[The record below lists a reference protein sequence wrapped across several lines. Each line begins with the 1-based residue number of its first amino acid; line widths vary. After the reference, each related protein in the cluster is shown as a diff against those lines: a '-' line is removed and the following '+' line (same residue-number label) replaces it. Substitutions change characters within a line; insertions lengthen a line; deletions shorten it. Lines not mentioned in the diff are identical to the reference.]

1 MSDSTPG
8 PARALPLQATPTA
21 HMPLVLVIED
31 ESAIRRFLRATLEA
45 NHYRVKEA
53 GTAREGTLL
62 AVTTYPDVILLDL
75 GLPDGDGLHVTRA
88 IRKESR
94 TPVVVLSARGQE
106 TDKIAALDAGA
117 DDYLT
122 KPFGVGELL
131 ARLRVALRHANAPLG
146 PGHSGSAEVPTYECA
161 AGGRTLR
168 VDLAARLVF
177 VTDQPNSPETTGR
190 REVRL
195 TPMEFKL
202 LAFLVKHAGKVL
214 THQMIL
220 KEVWGP
226 QHAGDVQYLRVY
238 AGELRKKLEAD
249 PAQPRFIVT
258 EPGVGYRLAEGTLG
272 PGGVSQGSPR
282 PAL

>member
-1 MSDSTPG
+1 MTDPTPA
-8 PARALPLQATPTA
+8 PPPLARAQPIQQPPA
-21 HMPLVLVIED
+21 HRPLVLIIED
-31 ESAIRRFLRATLEA
+31 EEPIRRFLRATLEA
-45 NHYRVKEA
+45 HHYRIKES
-53 GTAREGTLL
+53 GTARDGLL
-62 AVTTYPDVILLDL
+62 QAVTTYPDVILLDL
-75 GLPDGDGLHVTRA
+75 GLPDGDGLHVTKA

-94 TPVVVLSARGQE
+94 VPIVVLSARGQE
-106 TDKIAALDAGA
+106 SDKIAALDAGA

-131 ARLRVALRHANAPLG
+131 ARLRVALRHVSHAG
-146 PGHSGSAEVPTYECA
+146 GGSSGAAQLSPYEA
-161 AGGRTLR
+161 TIDGRTLR
-168 VDLAARLVF
+168 IDLSARLVHI
-177 VTDQPNSPETTGR
+177 TDAAEGAGK

-202 LAFLVKHAGKVL
+202 LTFLVKHAGKVL

-238 AGELRKKLEAD
+238 AGELRKKVEAD

-258 EPGVGYRLAEGTLG
+258 EPGVGYRLAEAT
-272 PGGVSQGSPR
+272 
-282 PAL
+282 

>member
-1 MSDSTPG
+1 MNDPAHQPR
-8 PARALPLQATPTA
+8 PARAQSLQAAQPA

-31 ESAIRRFLRATLEA
+31 EEPIRRFLRATLEA

-75 GLPDGDGLHVTRA
+75 GLPDNDGLNVTRS

-94 TPVVVLSARGQE
+94 TPIVVLSARGQE
-106 TDKIAALDAGA
+106 SDKVAALDAGA

-131 ARLRVALRHANAPLG
+131 ARLRVALRHSSTAPG
-146 PGHSGSAEVPTYECA
+146 PDAGRGTELAPYQTTL
-161 AGGRTLR
+161 GGRTLR
-168 VDLAARLVF
+168 IDLSARLVH
-177 VTDQPNSPETTGR
+177 VTDAAPGQAGAER
-190 REVRL
+190 REARL

-202 LAFLVKHAGKVL
+202 LAFLVRHAGKVL

-226 QHAGDVQYLRVY
+226 QHASDVQYLRVY
-238 AGELRKKLEAD
+238 AGELRKKLEVD

-258 EPGVGYRLAEGTLG
+258 EPGVGYRLAEAN
-272 PGGVSQGSPR
+272 R
-282 PAL
+282 

>member
-1 MSDSTPG
+1 MSDSTPS
-8 PARALPLQATPTA
+8 PARALPLQATPPA
-21 HMPLVLVIED
+21 HMPLVLIIED
-31 ESAIRRFLRATLEA
+31 EEPIRRFLHATLQA

-53 GTAREGTLL
+53 GTARDGALL

-75 GLPDGDGLHVTRA
+75 GLPDGDGLNVTRA

-94 TPVVVLSARGQE
+94 TPIVVLSARGQE
-106 TDKIAALDAGA
+106 SDKVAALDAGA

-131 ARLRVALRHANAPLG
+131 ARLRVALRHANASNDRG
-146 PGHSGSAEVPTYECA
+146 AVGSVDVPPYECTA
-161 AGGRTLR
+161 DGRTLR
-168 VDLAARLVF
+168 IDIAARLVF
-177 VTDQPNSPETTGR
+177 VTDLTTGPESPGR
-190 REVRL
+190 REIRL

-202 LAFLVKHAGKVL
+202 LAFMVKHAGKVL

-226 QHAGDVQYLRVY
+226 QHASDVQYLRVY

-258 EPGVGYRLAEGTLG
+258 EPGVGYRLAEGT
-272 PGGVSQGSPR
+272 PGSGVASPGT
-282 PAL
+282 

>member
-1 MSDSTPG
+1 MNDPN
-8 PARALPLQATPTA
+8 PASNSPRAQPLHPTQPA
-21 HMPLVLVIED
+21 HMPLVLIIED
-31 ESAIRRFLRATLEA
+31 EEAIRRFLRATLEA

-53 GTAREGTLL
+53 ATASDGTLH
-62 AVTTYPDVILLDL
+62 AVTTYPDIILLDL
-75 GLPDGDGLHVTRA
+75 GLPDGDGLNVTRA

-94 TPVVVLSARGQE
+94 TPIVILSARGQE
-106 TDKIAALDAGA
+106 TDKVAALDAGA

-131 ARLRVALRHANAPLG
+131 ARLRVALRHANAA
-146 PGHSGSAEVPTYECA
+146 SGRGSGENGAASLYECTLD
-161 AGGRTLR
+161 GRTLR
-168 VDLAARLVF
+168 VDLSARLVHL
-177 VTDQPNSPETTGR
+177 TDAVNATSPGQR

-226 QHAGDVQYLRVY
+226 QHSSDVQYLRVY

-249 PAQPRFIVT
+249 PAQPRFITT
-258 EPGVGYRLAEGTLG
+258 EPGVGYRLVEG
-272 PGGVSQGSPR
+272 
-282 PAL
+282 

>member
-1 MSDSTPG
+1 MNDSTPS
-8 PARALPLQATPTA
+8 PARAQPLQATPPA
-21 HMPLVLVIED
+21 HMPLVLIIED
-31 ESAIRRFLRATLEA
+31 EEPIRRFLRATLEA
-45 NHYRVKEA
+45 NHYRVKES

-62 AVTTYPDVILLDL
+62 AMTTYPDVILLDL
-75 GLPDGDGLHVTRA
+75 GLPDGDGLNVTRA

-94 TPVVVLSARGQE
+94 TPIVVLSARGQE
-106 TDKIAALDAGA
+106 NDKVAALDAGA

-131 ARLRVALRHANAPLG
+131 ARLRVALRHANSATG
-146 PGHSGSAEVPTYECA
+146 RGSTGSAEVPPYECTA
-161 AGGRTLR
+161 DGRTLS

-177 VTDQPNSPETTGR
+177 VTDQTVGPESPGR

-226 QHAGDVQYLRVY
+226 QHASDVQYLRVY
-238 AGELRKKLEAD
+238 AGELRKKLEVD

-258 EPGVGYRLAEGTLG
+258 EPGVGYRLREVDPRSIPLPKTL
-272 PGGVSQGSPR
+272 
-282 PAL
+282 

>member
-1 MSDSTPG
+1 MTSPTPPPG
-8 PARALPLQATPTA
+8 PGRAQPLQAEPPA
-21 HMPLVLVIED
+21 HMPLVLIIED
-31 ESAIRRFLRATLEA
+31 EEPIRRFLRATLEA

-53 GTAREGTLL
+53 GTARDGAIQ
-62 AVTTYPDVILLDL
+62 AVTAYPDLILLDL
-75 GLPDGDGLHVTRA
+75 GLPDADGLSVTRA

-94 TPVVVLSARGQE
+94 TPIVVLSARGQE
-106 TDKIAALDAGA
+106 SDKVGALDAGA

-122 KPFGVGELL
+122 KPFGVAELL
-131 ARLRVALRHANAPLG
+131 ARLRVALRHASTAGRQGAGAPIE
-146 PGHSGSAEVPTYECA
+146 PYEHTVD
-161 AGGRTLR
+161 GRTLR
-168 VDLAARLVF
+168 VDLESRLVH
-177 VTDQPNSPETTGR
+177 VCVAPSQGKGDAAAER

-220 KEVWGP
+220 REVWGP

-249 PAQPRFIVT
+249 PAQPRFIIT
-258 EPGVGYRLAEGTLG
+258 EPGVGYRLAEST
-272 PGGVSQGSPR
+272 S
-282 PAL
+282 

>member
-1 MSDSTPG
+1 MSDPVPDPSR
-8 PARALPLQATPTA
+8 ARPLQIGQPA
-21 HMPLVLVIED
+21 HMPLVLIVED
-31 ESAIRRFLRATLEA
+31 EEPIRRFLRATLEA

-62 AVTTYPDVILLDL
+62 AVTTYPDLVLLDL
-75 GLPDGDGLHVTRA
+75 GLPDGDGLNVTRA

-94 TPVVVLSARGQE
+94 TPIIVLSARGQE
-106 TDKIAALDAGA
+106 SDKVAALDAGA

-131 ARLRVALRHANAPLG
+131 ARLRVALRHAAGAGGRPRGGEAP
-146 PGHSGSAEVPTYECA
+146 PYECTLD
-161 AGGRTLR
+161 GRTLR
-168 VDLAARLVF
+168 VDVSSRLVH
-177 VTDQPNSPETTGR
+177 VTDSDEQGVSRNR

-202 LAFLVKHAGKVL
+202 LAFMVKHAGKVL

-220 KEVWGP
+220 REVWGP
-226 QHAGDVQYLRVY
+226 QHVGDVQYLRVY

-249 PAQPRFIVT
+249 PAQPRFITT
-258 EPGVGYRLAEGTLG
+258 EPGVGYRLVESGD
-272 PGGVSQGSPR
+272 GVR
-282 PAL
+282 

>member
-1 MSDSTPG
+1 MNDSTPC
-8 PARALPLQATPTA
+8 PARAQPLQATVPA
-21 HMPLVLVIED
+21 HMPLVLIIED
-31 ESAIRRFLRATLEA
+31 EEPIRRFLRATLEA

-53 GTAREGTLL
+53 GTARDGTLL
-62 AVTTYPDVILLDL
+62 AVTAYPDIILLDL
-75 GLPDGDGLHVTRA
+75 GLPDGDGLNVTRA
-88 IRKESR
+88 IRKESC
-94 TPVVVLSARGQE
+94 TPIVVLSARGQE
-106 TDKIAALDAGA
+106 SDKVAALDAGA

-131 ARLRVALRHANAPLG
+131 ARLRVALRHANAA
-146 PGHSGSAEVPTYECA
+146 PGRGASGSAEQPPYECTA
-161 AGGRTLR
+161 DGRTLR

-177 VTDQPNSPETTGR
+177 VTDQASGPEGPGR

-202 LAFLVKHAGKVL
+202 LAFLVKHSGKVL

-226 QHAGDVQYLRVY
+226 QHASDVQYLRVY
-238 AGELRKKLEAD
+238 AGELRKKLEVD

-272 PGGVSQGSPR
+272 SGGAAAGT
-282 PAL
+282 